1 MQKDL
6 LDKLLKASEECLH
19 WEKMIDNKSRRGS
32 GDWFIS
38 NPMVSN
44 IINDFLKE
52 ERSNF
57 RKEKIK
63 RLFPDE

>member
-6 LDKLLKASEECLH
+6 IDKLLEAAE
-19 WEKMIDNKSRRGS
+19 MIDNKSRRSS

-52 ERSNF
+52 ERHNI

-63 RLFPDE
+63 RIFDEKK

>member
-1 MQKDL
+1 MNKDL
-6 LDKLLKASEECLH
+6 IDNLLKAS
-19 WEKMIDNKSRRGS
+19 SRLELAKT
-32 GDWFIS
+32 DWFID

-52 ERSNF
+52 ERHNI

-63 RLFPDE
+63 RIFDEKK

>member
-1 MQKDL
+1 MNKDL
-6 LDKLLKASEECLH
+6 IDNLLKASS
-19 WEKMIDNKSRRGS
+19 MIANKLRSGS
-32 GDWFIS
+32 ADWFIT

-52 ERSNF
+52 ERHNI

-63 RLFPDE
+63 RIFDEKK

>member
-6 LDKLLKASEECLH
+6 VDKLLKAAE
-19 WEKMIDNKSRRGS
+19 MIDNKSRRGS

-38 NPMVSN
+38 NTMVSN

-52 ERSNF
+52 ERPNF

-63 RLFPDE
+63 KIFPDETREI

>member
-1 MQKDL
+1 MNKDL
-6 LDKLLKASEECLH
+6 IDNLLKSSS
-19 WEKMIDNKSRRGS
+19 MITNKLRSDS
-32 GDWFIS
+32 ADWFID

-52 ERSNF
+52 ERHNI

-63 RLFPDE
+63 RIFDEKK

>member
-6 LDKLLKASEECLH
+6 LDKLLKATE
-19 WEKMIDNKSRRGS
+19 MIDNKSRRGS
-32 GDWFIS
+32 GDWFIT

-52 ERSNF
+52 ERPNS

-63 RLFPDE
+63 RIFPDE

>member
-6 LDKLLKASEECLH
+6 LDKLLKASE
-19 WEKMIDNKSRRGS
+19 MIDNKSRRGS
-32 GDWFIS
+32 GDCFIS

-52 ERSNF
+52 ERPNF

-63 RLFPDE
+63 RIFDEKK

>member
-1 MQKDL
+1 MITN
-6 LDKLLKASEECLH
+6 KLRSDSA
-19 WEKMIDNKSRRGS
+19 
-32 GDWFIS
+32 DWFID

-52 ERSNF
+52 ERHNI

-63 RLFPDE
+63 RIFDEKK